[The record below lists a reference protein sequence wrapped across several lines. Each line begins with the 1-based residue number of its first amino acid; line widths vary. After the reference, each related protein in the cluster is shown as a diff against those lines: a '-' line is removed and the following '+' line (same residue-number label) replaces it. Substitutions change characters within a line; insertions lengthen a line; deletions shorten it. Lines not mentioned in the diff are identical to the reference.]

1 MTKRLVAKTGE
12 YQRDG
17 QTKGEYVQVGILM
30 VGNDGGEYM
39 LMNPEFNPAGA
50 LIKQNALA
58 IKNQKQPRDMLMV
71 SVFEINQQ
79 QAPQGGYQP
88 QAQGYQ
94 QGNPHQQPSHQAS
107 HQPSHQVTQQGGQPM
122 VKDDIPF

>member
-1 MTKRLVAKTGE
+1 MTKRLIAKTGE
-12 YQRDG
+12 YQKDG
-17 QTKGEYVQVGILM
+17 QTKGEYVQVGVLM
-30 VGNDGGEYM
+30 VGNDGGEYI

-58 IKNQKQPRDMLMV
+58 VKNQKQPRDMLMV
-71 SVFEINQQ
+71 SVFESNQQQ

-94 QGNPHQQPSHQAS
+94 QGQPQQQP
-107 HQPSHQVTQQGGQPM
+107 QQQYQGAPQNPN
-122 VKDDIPF
+122 DPPF